1 MEELTDAQ
9 IQAYKMLAAAI
20 LTPKPVY
27 TYSEL
32 AAMIVNLENLEL

>member
-20 LTPKPVY
+20 LSPKPVY

-32 AAMIVNLENLEL
+32 ADLIINL

>member
-9 IQAYKMLAAAI
+9 IQAHKTLAAAI

-32 AAMIVNLENLEL
+32 AAMIVNLETENL